1 MREVPR
7 ARDQSGAAVIM
18 LPPLLDA
25 GPPSPYPER
34 MRLQL
39 YCCAGLLVA
48 ATLPPRDRV
57 PLPPTP
63 VRSSAPDS
71 GAFVIRHAADTVA
84 IERFA
89 RTPTV
94 LNGTLE
100 LRDAKH
106 TSQSYKAV
114 VAPDASVALIEVTV
128 QERTE
133 EAVKG
138 RVVHRARVIFKEDS
152 AAVDDISG
160 HGLETRIFGTER
172 GAVPYLNLSFAL
184 LGQAV
189 LRARAAGSAAGRVPL
204 FNLGG
209 GGLGAGQTLDAS
221 VSPLGA
227 DSLAVAIGTVKFHL
241 RVDPA
246 GRVLGGRILGQE
258 VVAERTQ

>member
-1 MREVPR
+1 MV
-7 ARDQSGAAVIM
+7 
-18 LPPLLDA
+18 LPLLDD
-25 GPPSPYPER
+25 GGPSPYPER

-39 YCCAGLLVA
+39 YCCAGLLA
-48 ATLPPRDRV
+48 AAILPAG
-57 PLPPTP
+57 PLAPLRPTP
-63 VRSSAPDS
+63 VPSSVPDS

-89 RTPTV
+89 RTPTG

-128 QERTE
+128 QERTG

-138 RVVHRARVIFKEDS
+138 RVIHRARVIFKEDS

-160 HGLETRIFGTER
+160 HGMETRVFGTER

-189 LRARAAGSAAGRVPL
+189 LRARAAGSAGGRVPL

-209 GGLGAGQTLDAS
+209 GKLGGGQTLDAS
-221 VSPLGA
+221 VSPLGG
-227 DSLAVAIGTVKFHL
+227 DSLAVAIGNVEFHL

-258 VVAERTQ
+258 VVAERTR